1 MPLLPRPLPGDLAD
15 RQSILELKIQHSNV
29 DEFNDDQKGEHGKTK
44 GTVNRVTLPKGSANP
59 KTVQFIEEHALIL
72 KAIQANFTLDL
83 QNNQMFQDKYDAKY
97 SELAEVNAT
106 LWKLED
112 EIRALKA
119 APVQDKIPRSSD
131 RGFAWLHRV
140 KDTAF
145 DIVVHNDKR
154 SELIKQINAMWHYTT
169 NEKLY

>member
-15 RQSILELKIQHSNV
+15 RQSILQLKIDHSNI

-59 KTVQFIEEHALIL
+59 RTVQFMEEHALIL

-112 EIRALKA
+112 EIRALKQGT
-119 APVQDKIPRSSD
+119 PKVSP
-131 RGFAWLHRV
+131 GHTWLVRV
-140 KDTAF
+140 ADTAF